1 MPCINIFEHL
11 LESWAIKVGTA
22 VIYVNIK
29 MADRKCMLCDP
40 LIDDAFLIL
49 NRVKLIFVCCG

>member
-1 MPCINIFEHL
+1 MLVINVFKHL
-11 LESWAIKVGTA
+11 LESWAIKGGTA
-22 VIYVNIK
+22 VIFVNIK

-49 NRVKLIFVCCG
+49 NRVKLIFVCYG